1 MILMLTKLQNLGTSR
16 SRSLGI
22 FYELDPDLK
31 PTCEE
36 NLAAECNATLETQQN
51 IYLFGFLKAA
61 SSRVRQA
68 SSSTGKKRGFFSKFT
83 LRKDMQIEQCPQLEE
98 LGEEHTPLSLYF
110 GKHLCTKT

>member
-1 MILMLTKLQNLGTSR
+1 LGLQDPEIF
-16 SRSLGI
+16 GI

-31 PTCEE
+31 PACEE

-51 IYLFGFLKAA
+51 IPVWVLKAA